1 MAYPQIVEYH
11 EAVQHPSQAFTDP
24 ELKQGAVAENNLGLP
39 LVMSGGFALTY
50 AVTTPRRK
58 CAVRCF
64 HREIPAIQQK
74 YDAIAK
80 KLRSLTNG
88 CFVHFDFQQ
97 SGINVRQQTFPIV
110 RMDWV
115 EGDTL
120 GIWLDKHFGDP
131 HALEKARTDFAA
143 IARFLEQKG
152 IAHGDIQNGNVMVAG
167 GDIKLIDY
175 DGMFVPGMRPGNGSE
190 TGHKHFQHPERRV
203 SHFGPKMDRFSFIA
217 LDLSL
222 KAVVADKSLYPRFR
236 EGGETVVFKANDF
249 ADPANSDIFRRLSA
263 MPKLKEEAR
272 RFAAIC
278 EAPLATVPTLDEY
291 LAGRNVPAA
300 KTEIKTQP
308 SPAARPLPAKYI
320 SAYPVV
326 DALNFSAAMARVG
339 DRVELIG
346 RIVEVTPGFRKVG
359 KSPPKNYVFINFGSS
374 RGNIVKI
381 SIWSDGLAKLKE
393 QPSEAWIGRWV
404 SVTGLIDVPYENKRY
419 GHKHLSITVQEDGQ
433 IQELSETEAGLRMAS
448 ISAASPP
455 RVVTQAASPASP
467 AATAPA
473 VAAKPKAKSP
483 RSRGSSGASSQ
494 KPAGRQKAAPAAT
507 PAPAAIPAVAAAPAV
522 AATTVQQV
530 ARSSRRLSTGTL
542 RRIWAIG
549 AVVALTM
556 LLAFGIYM
564 YTRLASRGPGPWAQ
578 TTVNADIHWVRD
590 AMDAAGPGT
599 RAVAGTM
606 GFTAPS
612 LPEPRRASR
621 STRPAN

>member
-24 ELKQGAVAENNLGLP
+24 ELKLGAVAENNLGLP

-74 YDAIAK
+74 YDAISK

-131 HALEKARTDFAA
+131 RALEKARTDFAA

-152 IAHGDIQNGNVMVAG
+152 IAHGDIQNGNVMVAN

-190 TGHKHFQHPERRV
+190 TGHKHFQHPQRRM
-203 SHFGPKMDRFSFIA
+203 SDFGPRMDRFSFIA

-222 KAVVADKSLYPRFR
+222 KALVEDKSLYPKFR
-236 EGGETVVFKANDF
+236 EGGETIVFKANDF
-249 ADPANSDIFRRLSA
+249 VDPASSEIFRRLLA
-263 MPKLKEEAR
+263 IPKLKEEAR

-278 EAPLATVPTLDEY
+278 EAPLAAVPTLDEY
-291 LAGRNVPAA
+291 LAGRNIPAA
-300 KTEIKTQP
+300 KTQITTQP
-308 SPAARPLPAKYI
+308 SPATKPAPASYI

-326 DALNFSAAMARVG
+326 DALNFSAAMQRVG

-346 RIVEVTPGFRKVG
+346 RIVEVKPGARKAG
-359 KSPPKNYVFINFGSS
+359 KGPAKRYVFINFGSW

-381 SIWSDGLAKLKE
+381 SIWSDGLAKLRE
-393 QPSEAWIGRWV
+393 QPSATWIGRWV
-404 SVTGLIDVPYENKRY
+404 SVTGLIDVPYENKRD
-419 GHKHLSITVQEDGQ
+419 GHKHLSITVQDDGQ
-433 IQELSETEAGLRMAS
+433 IVQLSEAEAGFRLAS
-448 ISAASPP
+448 SSTAPPP
-455 RVVTQAASPASP
+455 RGVTQAAASGVP
-467 AATAPA
+467 AASAPTA
-473 VAAKPKAKSP
+473 VAAKPKRPASP
-483 RSRGSSGASSQ
+483 GKRTARSPKPVRRQ
-494 KPAGRQKAAPAAT
+494 KPPLAP
-507 PAPAAIPAVAAAPAV
+507 P
-522 AATTVQQV
+522 
-530 ARSSRRLSTGTL
+530 
-542 RRIWAIG
+542 
-549 AVVALTM
+549 
-556 LLAFGIYM
+556 
-564 YTRLASRGPGPWAQ
+564 
-578 TTVNADIHWVRD
+578 
-590 AMDAAGPGT
+590 
-599 RAVAGTM
+599 
-606 GFTAPS
+606 TAPQAAQS
-612 LPEPRRASR
+612 GRLLGWILRWIR
-621 STRPAN
+621 

>member
-1 MAYPQIVEYH
+1 MPYPQIVEYH

-74 YDAIAK
+74 YDAISK

-88 CFVHFDFQQ
+88 CFVYFDFQQ

-131 HALEKARTDFAA
+131 RALEKARTDFAA

-152 IAHGDIQNGNVMVAG
+152 IAHGDIQNGNVMVAN

-203 SHFGPKMDRFSFIA
+203 SDFGPKMDRFSFIA

-222 KAVVADKSLYPRFR
+222 KAVIEDKSLYPKFR

-249 ADPANSDIFRRLSA
+249 ADPANSDIFRRLLA

-278 EAPLATVPTLDEY
+278 EAPLGAVPTLDEY
-291 LAGRNVPAA
+291 LAGRNIPAA
-300 KTEIKTQP
+300 KTQIMTQP
-308 SPAARPLPAKYI
+308 SPAARPLAAKYI

-359 KSPPKNYVFINFGSS
+359 RGSPKNYVFINFGSS

-455 RVVTQAASPASP
+455 RDRVVTQGVASANP
-467 AATAPA
+467 AATTPA
-473 VAAKPKAKSP
+473 AAAAKPKPKSP
-483 RSRGSSGASSQ
+483 RSRGSSSG
-494 KPAGRQKAAPAAT
+494 KPAGRQRSAPVAT
-507 PAPAAIPAVAAAPAV
+507 PAPAAMPAVAATPAA
-522 AATTVQQV
+522 AATTVQQ
-530 ARSSRRLSTGTL
+530 AGQSSRRLSAGIL
-542 RRIWAIG
+542 RWIWLVG
-549 AVVALTM
+549 AVVALIM
-556 LLAFGIYM
+556 LLVFGIYM
-564 YTRLASRGPGPWAQ
+564 YTRLASHGPRPWA
-578 TTVNADIHWVRD
+578 NADIHWVRD
-590 AMDAAGPGT
+590 AMDAVASGT
-599 RAVAGTM
+599 RAVAGTI

-612 LPEPRRASR
+612 LVEPRRTSR
-621 STRPAN
+621 STHPAS